1 MHLSSMEHMKCLVE
15 KYYFGQ
21 SHDLKVL
28 DIGSTDVN
36 GSYKNLFHKGARYLG
51 LDLAKGNNVDIV
63 LKNPYEFP
71 ISSNSM
77 DLVISG
83 QAFEHIEFF
92 WRAWLEMVRVTKEGG
107 YIFLIAPSRGPE
119 HRYPVDCWRFYPDGY
134 RALAKL
140 GFCELV
146 EIKVDWEP
154 HQDAESAPWG
164 DCVGVFK
171 KLPRSMLEKIFEFTS
186 NFICKKIGYFG
197 L

>member
-1 MHLSSMEHMKCLVE
+1 MEHMKRLVE
-15 KYYFGQ
+15 KYFFGY
-21 SHDLKVL
+21 SVDLTVL

-36 GSYKNLFHKGARYLG
+36 GSYKNLFNKGVQYLG
-51 LDLAKGNNVDIV
+51 LDLAEGRNVDMV
-63 LKNPYEFP
+63 LKNPYDFP
-71 ISSNSM
+71 ISSNTA

-92 WRAWLEMVRVTKEGG
+92 WLTWMEIVRVTKEGG
-107 YIFLIAPSRGPE
+107 FIFLIAPSRGPE

-154 HQDAESAPWG
+154 HQDSESAQWG

-171 KLPRSMLEKIFEFTS
+171 KLQRSRLKKFYEFTS
-186 NFICKKIGYFG
+186 NFIHKKVDCFG